1 MKEDRLVGLNLHF
14 FWIDECFNAEVLL
27 NGTIGFVPY

>member
-1 MKEDRLVGLNLHF
+1 MKEERLVGLNLYF

-27 NGTIGFVPY
+27 NGT